1 MPLRE
6 SIQRIVSEYPEAMK
20 APLEGHALA
29 RFLRS
34 SVEDDVI
41 AALGDQAAGL
51 IVQGSPGQGNWAAV
65 PWIAIFDPA
74 ITNSATRGFYAVYLF
89 HADKPA
95 VTLSLNQ
102 GTTATRQEFGSRT
115 REILRDR
122 AQFMRKRLSDFQP
135 LATVTHVDLGSD
147 ARLPGDYAAGHALG
161 FTYELS
167 SLPPEEVLRD
177 DLQTTVRAYRALTFR
192 GGLDAEADADLDVSD
207 FKVPD
212 QVTIVER
219 RKYVFHKK
227 IERNSTAARAAK
239 KQHGTVCQA
248 CDFDFAAYYGEIGD
262 GFIEAHHLKP
272 ISTLDEGVAITY
284 DVAKDFAVLCANCHR
299 MIHRTDDPSDLA
311 SFKTLVIK

>member
-1 MPLRE
+1 MSLRD
-6 SIQRIVSEYPEAMK
+6 SIQRIMSEYPEATK

-29 RFLRS
+29 RFLRT
-34 SVEDDVI
+34 SVEDEVI

-89 HADKPA
+89 HADRAA

-102 GTTATRQEFGSRT
+102 GTTATRQEFGSTT

-135 LATVTHVDLGSD
+135 LASVTHVDLGSD
-147 ARLPGDYAAGHALG
+147 ARLPGDYAAGYALG
-161 FTYELS
+161 FTYDLS
-167 SLPPEEVLRD
+167 SLPTEEALRH
-177 DLQTTVRAYRALTFR
+177 DLQIMERAYRALTFR
-192 GGLDAEADADLDVSD
+192 GGLNAEADADPDVSD
-207 FKVPD
+207 FMVPD

-239 KQHGTVCQA
+239 KEHGTICQA
-248 CDFDFAAYYGEIGD
+248 CNFDFAAYHGEIGE

-272 ISTLDEGVAITY
+272 ISSLDEGVAIKY
-284 DVAKDFAVLCANCHR
+284 EVAKDFAVLCANCHR
-299 MIHRTDDPSDLA
+299 MIHRTDDPSNLA
-311 SFKTLVIK
+311 SFKSRLTK